1 MQNIQKG
8 LSAIEPGR
16 TFSREEYYAAIQNG
30 SEILLKEDALAYS
43 LRKSL
48 SDGDIVRVSWNQYAV
63 PAKKRIYRHD
73 YSEAAKEVAAKMQE
87 AFSDVRFQIFE
98 LIQLNEFVNHLIA
111 HNTIFLYVEND
122 VVDYAF
128 DALKREYA
136 GRIMLKPSITEY
148 YRYLLDDEIVVGRLP
163 SESPKGLEQ
172 PWETRLEKI
181 LVDIAVDKLLSQI
194 VPAGEYRNIFTDSID
209 RYFLD
214 TRGMFRYAKRKGAEK
229 KFRAFLEKYKINLE
243 DDGQ

>member
-63 PAKKRIYRHD
+63 PAKKQIYRHD

-136 GRIMLKPSITEY
+136 GRIMLKPSTTEY

-163 SESPKGLEQ
+163 SESPKGLER

-181 LVDIAVDKLLSQI
+181 LVDITVDKLLSQI
-194 VPAGEYRNIFTDSID
+194 VPEGEYRNIFTDSID

-214 TRGMFRYAKRKGAEK
+214 TKGMFRYTKRKGAEE
-229 KFRAFLEKYKINLE
+229 KFRAVLGKYKINLE
-243 DDGQ
+243 DGEQ

>member
-1 MQNIQKG
+1 MQDIQKR
-8 LSAIEPGR
+8 LSGIEPGR
-16 TFSREEYYAAIQNG
+16 TFSRDEFYAAIQNSSG
-30 SEILLKEDALAYS
+30 MLLKEDALAYS

-48 SDGDIVRVSWNQYAV
+48 SDGDIVRVSWNQYAL
-63 PAKKRIYRHD
+63 PAGKQIYRHD
-73 YSEAAKEVAAKMQE
+73 YSEAAKDIAIKMQE
-87 AFSDVRFQIFE
+87 VFSDVRFQIFE

-128 DALKREYA
+128 DALKQEYS
-136 GRIMLKPSITEY
+136 GRIMLKPSSTEY
-148 YRYLLDDEIVVGRLP
+148 YRYVVDDEIVVGRLP
-163 SESPKGLEQ
+163 SESPKGQGQ
-172 PWETRLEKI
+172 PWESRLEKI

-214 TRGMFRYAKRKGAEK
+214 TKGMFRYAKRKGAEK
-229 KFRAFLEKYKINLE
+229 KFRDFLEKYEINLE
-243 DDGQ
+243 DDEP